1 MLPLIPLSLSL
12 SRCIY
17 LDGSFWRLRPR
28 VFAPRSIHSCA
39 KERSAAICRANER
52 GTITFL
58 VWPLSGHHHLRSLA
72 RLSSFWHKREAEA
85 QKQRGTSEL
94 ASHESSAGLSLSLSL
109 SLSPLPSFLPSFLYH
124 VFRLLMTPQGVKT
137 NDRCFGET
145 AGEK

>member
-1 MLPLIPLSLSL
+1 MLPLIPLSL

-58 VWPLSGHHHLRSLA
+58 VWPLSARSAIVIIRPWICGVKVRDLM
-72 RLSSFWHKREAEA
+72 KC
-85 QKQRGTSEL
+85 KK
-94 ASHESSAGLSLSLSL
+94 
-109 SLSPLPSFLPSFLYH
+109 
-124 VFRLLMTPQGVKT
+124 FRKIPFYPCLLLMPMCFAKHTCHSPSHNVSLELFSIGDLTLFSTFYLSQPIFTNPYRQNPQVW
-137 NDRCFGET
+137 
-145 AGEK
+145 